1 MVAAPPEAPP
11 GPPPLPPPRP
21 PVGDTVS
28 GPPPLP
34 PKASDAEAEELVAPV
49 IGTATSA
56 QPEAVVPQEAQ
67 KKPPQVRRQPPT
79 RKLQPGELVC
89 GECGEGN
96 NASRKFCARCGTS
109 LANAVVVKT
118 PWWRKLLPRRGPKV
132 RKAGDRPR
140 RSGRAGKS
148 RLGLTVRATFR
159 VLRRV
164 VAIALVLGGVAYGLF
179 APFRGWVNERAAEAK
194 GAFERTFFPTYAPVS
209 AAETPVASLG
219 LADHPPND
227 LVDGNWD
234 TYWAAPIGVAEPNV
248 TVKFDRKVHLAYI
261 IVHNGDS
268 ADFKNTYRAA
278 KLHLVYSSGKTTDV
292 DLADRPEPQT
302 IELEDGEDTTGLEIH
317 VVATFKSTTTSVLAI
332 SEIEFHEEL

>member
-1 MVAAPPEAPP
+1 M
-11 GPPPLPPPRP
+11 
-21 PVGDTVS
+21 
-28 GPPPLP
+28 
-34 PKASDAEAEELVAPV
+34 VAPV
-49 IGTATSA
+49 SGTAAA

-67 KKPPQVRRQPPT
+67 KKPPQVRRQAPS

-96 NASRKFCARCGTS
+96 NATRKFCGRCGTS
-109 LANAVVVKT
+109 LADAVVVKT
-118 PWWRKLLPRRGPKV
+118 PWWRKLLPRRGAKV
-132 RKAGDRPR
+132 RKSGERPR
-140 RSGRAGKS
+140 RRGRAGKS
-148 RLGLTVRATFR
+148 RLGLAFGATFK

-164 VAIALVLGGVAYGLF
+164 VAIVLVLAGVAYGLF

-209 AAETPVASLG
+209 AGEAPVASLG
-219 LADHPPND
+219 LPDHPPD
-227 LVDGNWD
+227 DVVDGNWD

-268 ADFKNTYRAA
+268 AAFKETYRAA

-292 DLADRPEPQT
+292 NLADRPEPQT
-302 IELEDGEDTTGLEIH
+302 IELEDGEDVTGLEIH
-317 VVATFKSTTTSVLAI
+317 VVATYKSTTNSILAI